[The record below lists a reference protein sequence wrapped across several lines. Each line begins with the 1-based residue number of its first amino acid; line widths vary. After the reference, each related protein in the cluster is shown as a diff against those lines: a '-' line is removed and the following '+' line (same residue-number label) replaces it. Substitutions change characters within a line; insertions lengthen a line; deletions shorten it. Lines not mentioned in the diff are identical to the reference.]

1 MKLEFIL
8 TFENGLPKGTA
19 QQKGETIKYRRNQM
33 GKLVPYIKH
42 YRTQKVSA
50 ERGQFIYRM
59 KRYAPKKPIEG
70 PVKLTVLLY
79 FDVKDRKLW
88 GKYKPTRPDCDNYV
102 KEIKDSMTAAR
113 FWKDDNQVAELH
125 VVKRYAEKAEIRI
138 ELEELPE
145 D

>member
-102 KEIKDSMTAAR
+102 KEIKDSMTASR
-113 FWKDDNQVAELH
+113 FWEDDNQVAELH
-125 VVKRYAEKAEIRI
+125 VIKRYAEKAEIRI

>member
-1 MKLEFIL
+1 MKLEFQLI
-8 TFENGLPKGTA
+8 FENGMPKGTA
-19 QQKGETIKYRRNQM
+19 QQKGETVKYRRNEA
-33 GKLVPYIKH
+33 GNLVPYIKH

-50 ERGQFIYRM
+50 ERSQFIYRM

-70 PVKLTVLLY
+70 PVTLNVSLY

-102 KEIKDSMTAAR
+102 KEIKDAMTVSR
-113 FWKDDNQVAELH
+113 FWNDDNQVAELH
-125 VVKRYAEKAEIRI
+125 VSKRYAEKAEIRI

-145 D
+145 E